1 MLGKKETERTL
12 TVIKALLKGYT
23 LTYKDTVVALDISLR
38 LKRRYIKDSI
48 ITWIPFIEGGLDFYN
63 TLSKEITEEEYIRI
77 EEYLKEVDK
86 ETPIQDTIYNE
97 EVSYLKELRE
107 NELRCVKEPRL
118 EEIKDTA
125 EQLTIFDAL
134 SKLDPKEIIQD
145 AVQ

>member
-12 TVIKALLKGYT
+12 LIIKALLKGYT
-23 LTYKDTVVALDISLR
+23 LRYKDTVVALDITLK
-38 LKRRYIKDSI
+38 LKRRYIKDQVI
-48 ITWIPFIEGGLDFYN
+48 AWIPFIGEEGLDFYN

-97 EVSYLKELRE
+97 EVSYLKELKE
-107 NELRCVKEPRL
+107 NELKCVSI

-134 SKLDPKEIIQD
+134 QEQEARNKIQE
-145 AVQ
+145 AVK